1 MEKYSAVVLKCD
13 PYHFRRSGLDLKNSY
28 IKIDKHY
35 LSFVPYSMSMD
46 LCRFLVS
53 MNENEIKLFESFK
66 EETQSLKLTFESDI
80 FGQTVDF
87 VQWGQLMEIRQ
98 ANPVL
103 NVALITFRIS
113 RIANAFREIFIDC
126 VMDNERLQ
134 ALYDNSELGG
144 RMFDSDCVREI
155 FGTNTALV
163 SSGAAKPAPFK
174 VNLLSLNKIRVFG
187 PSKHEEFSREELV
200 KINLV
205 DDQPPLVLN
214 GRIVGEEDSK
224 EVEDYHFLDV
234 EIDFNPHLT
243 EIMSPF
249 LDGS

>member
-1 MEKYSAVVLKCD
+1 MERYSAASLKCD
-13 PYHFRRSGLDLKNSY
+13 PYHFRRSGLDLRNSY
-28 IKIDKHY
+28 LKIDKHY
-35 LSFVPYSMSMD
+35 LSFVPYSMSLE

-53 MNENEIKLFESFK
+53 MNENEISLFESFK
-66 EETQSLKLTFESDI
+66 EETQSLKLTFNSDI
-80 FGQTVDF
+80 FGRSVDF
-87 VQWGQLMEIRQ
+87 LLWGELIEIRQ

-103 NVALITFRIS
+103 NVALISFRIS

-126 VMDNERLQ
+126 VMDDERLK
-134 ALYDNSELGG
+134 ALYNNEELGG

-163 SSGAAKPAPFK
+163 SSGNTKPAPFK
-174 VNLLSLNKIRVFG
+174 VHLLSLSKIRVFG

-205 DDQPPLVLN
+205 DDYPPLKLN
-214 GRIVGEEDSK
+214 GRIVAEEDSK

-234 EIDFNPHLT
+234 ETDFNPYLA